1 MSALRRFRRW
11 PPLAIG
17 SALLAAFVGLWL
29 LGSALGGEPG
39 GPASSSY
46 ATGAEGVAA
55 WASLLGRYG
64 HPVTELRAPLSSA
77 RLDPADTVIL
87 LEPDALLH
95 SEGVRLLAFVRRG
108 GRLVYGSSEPVRTLP
123 ALLPSPPLWSAP
135 SPAGALP
142 AASAGASVA
151 GVEAVST
158 AGAGQWVQRAGF
170 SAPLESVGGGGALL
184 LERRLGAGELALL
197 ADPSPL
203 QNRLLASASNAR
215 FALDL
220 AGARSRPAVFVESVH
235 GFGESTGLAAVPT
248 SWWLAFAGLALAGV
262 LSILARGRRLGPAEE
277 PDVDAQPPRGAY
289 AEALSRLLARTRP
302 PEELA
307 AALERLRDERS

>member
-1 MSALRRFRRW
+1 MSALRRLRHW

-17 SALLAAFVGLWL
+17 AAVLAAFLALWL

-46 ATGAEGVAA
+46 ATGGEGVAA

-64 HPVTELRAPLSSA
+64 HPVTELRTPLQSA
-77 RLDPADTVIL
+77 ALDPADTVVL

-95 SEGVRLLAFVRRG
+95 SEGERLLAFVRRG
-108 GRLVYGSSEPVRTLP
+108 GRLVYGSSEPARTLP
-123 ALLPSPPLWSAP
+123 ALLASPPRWSTP

-142 AASAGASVA
+142 AASGGASVA
-151 GVEAVST
+151 GVEQVSS
-158 AGAGQWVQRAGF
+158 AGAGQWLSHPGF
-170 SAPLESVGGGGALL
+170 SAPLESAGGGALL

-203 QNRLLASASNAR
+203 QNRLLAYVSNAR

-220 AGARSRPAVFVESVH
+220 AGARSRTVVFVESVH
-235 GFGESTGLAAVPT
+235 GFGQSTGLAAVPA
-248 SWWLAFAGLALAGV
+248 SWWLAFAGLALAGA
-262 LSILARGRRLGPAEE
+262 LWILARGRRLGPAEQ
-277 PDVDAQPPRGAY
+277 PDTDAQPSRSAY
-289 AEALSRLLARTRP
+289 AQALSRLLARTRP
-302 PEELA
+302 AGELA
-307 AALERLRDERS
+307 AALERLRDQGS